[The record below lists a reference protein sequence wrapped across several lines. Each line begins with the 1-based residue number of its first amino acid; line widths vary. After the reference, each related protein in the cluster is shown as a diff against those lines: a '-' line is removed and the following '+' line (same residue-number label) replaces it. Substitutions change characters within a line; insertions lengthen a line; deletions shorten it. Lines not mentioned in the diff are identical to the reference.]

1 MRFSLFTLIIIAC
14 LTTNTFGQEIPCQ
27 EGRTALLNEKG
38 DSIISY
44 VEKMPFLKEG
54 IEPYMKWFKFN
65 IDKRLIAKKGEQKR
79 KVYVGF
85 VVHEDGSTSDF
96 KIDKGQ
102 GDPYDKEAIRLI
114 MNNPKT
120 WVAGQCGNRKVKTRM
135 TMPIE
140 F

>member
-1 MRFSLFTLIIIAC
+1 MRVLLLTLSFISCWTIK
-14 LTTNTFGQEIPCQ
+14 TFGQGAPCL
-27 EGRTALLNEKG
+27 EGRTVSTNEKG

-54 IEPYMKWFKFN
+54 FEPYFKWIKAN
-65 IDKRLIAKKGEQKR
+65 MDKKLISKKKEQKR

-85 VVHEDGSTSDF
+85 VVHEDGSISDF

-102 GDPYDKEAIRLI
+102 GDPYDSEAIRLI
-114 MNNPKT
+114 RENPQT
-120 WVAGQCGNRKVKTRM
+120 WVAGQCGQRKVKTRT
-135 TMPIE
+135 TMPVE